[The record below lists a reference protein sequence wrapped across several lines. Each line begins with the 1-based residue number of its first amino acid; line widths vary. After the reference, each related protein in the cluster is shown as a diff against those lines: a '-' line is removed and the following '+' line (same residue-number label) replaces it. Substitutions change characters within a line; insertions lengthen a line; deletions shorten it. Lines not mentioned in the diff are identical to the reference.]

1 MSGTNLLHEH
11 RNFSRDQLLTV
22 ADLERFKEELLT
34 EIQSLFKNLNQ
45 PKQWLRSK
53 EVRKILNISPGT
65 LQNFRVSGTLSYSRL
80 GTVTY
85 YKYEEI
91 MERLQQNLIN
101 AHE

>member
-1 MSGTNLLHEH
+1 MSGTKLLEEH
-11 RNFSRDQLLTV
+11 RTISRDQLLTV
-22 ADLERFKEELLT
+22 GDLERFKEQLLT
-34 EIQSLFKNLNQ
+34 EIQSLIKNLGQ

-53 EVRKILNISPGT
+53 EVRKMLNISPGT
-65 LQNFRVSGTLSYSRL
+65 LQNFRVNGTLSYSRL

-91 MERLQQNLIN
+91 MERLNQNLVN